1 MRPQMRFS
9 ARQRL
14 YALPVRLYLPRQPT
28 GGVHNPTKSTT
39 KISHNELP
47 AQRLR
52 CNHHWNLA
60 SNLADTLRYH
70 RVCVPSVRISLV
82 SPGRCLCL
90 SVSASWYVPCL
101 SPRVNTY
108 LSNTPRLS
116 APFEMP
122 HFVLGSPGEAA
133 S

>member
-1 MRPQMRFS
+1 MIFHLS
-9 ARQRL
+9 SG
-14 YALPVRLYLPRQPT
+14 ALAQP
-28 GGVHNPTKSTT
+28 HKNTT

-70 RVCVPSVRISLV
+70 RVCVPSVHISLV
-82 SPGRCLCL
+82 SPRVCL
-90 SVSASWYVPCL
+90 SVSASWYVPCPL
-101 SPRVNTY
+101 PCICAY
-108 LSNTPRLS
+108 LSNIPKPS

-122 HFVLGSPGEAA
+122 RSYPVFPG
-133 S
+133 